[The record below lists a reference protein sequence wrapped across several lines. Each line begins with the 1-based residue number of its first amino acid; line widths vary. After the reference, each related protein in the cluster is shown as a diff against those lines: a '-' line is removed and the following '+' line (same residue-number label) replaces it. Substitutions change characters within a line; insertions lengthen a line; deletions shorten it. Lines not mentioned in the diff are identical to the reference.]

1 VIRILAKHPSLHIE
15 YLIVGVY
22 VPFSGGIAEQY
33 MMARTITLIKAEFE
47 SKGTMVVVLGD
58 WNAHTHYR
66 QEQHAHT
73 PILRR
78 TGDARHPVNARG
90 EALLSFINHNELVM
104 TNGRIDGSHAQPDDV
119 YTRRRQT
126 RSGEQR
132 TLIDYILVNH
142 TMYHHCIRHEN
153 IWSHN
158 GKGKIKTD
166 HCLSILTTQNT
177 LRQTDSTAP
186 DHQSRREM
194 VRASTRDVY
203 SINMS
208 YSRMKQ
214 LE

>member
-1 VIRILAKHPSLHIE
+1 MI
-15 YLIVGVY
+15 
-22 VPFSGGIAEQY
+22 
-33 MMARTITLIKAEFE
+33 ARTIALIKAEFGT
-47 SKGTMVVVLGD
+47 KGTMVVVLGD
-58 WNAHTHYR
+58 WNAPTHYR

-73 PILRR
+73 PIQRR

-104 TNGRIDGSHAQPDDV
+104 TNGRIDESRARPDDV

-142 TMYHHCIRHEN
+142 TMYHHCIGQEN
-153 IWSHN
+153 IWRRHN

-177 LRQTDSTAP
+177 LRQTDSAVP
-186 DHQSRREM
+186 DHQSRGDGTCKRTR
-194 VRASTRDVY
+194 RAY
-203 SINMS
+203 SISMS
-208 YSRMKQ
+208 YSLMKQ